1 MLFLSS
7 EAAFKP
13 GGPFLGE
20 FTSGYFSQ
28 GFILGRPSLAYKGC
42 GDSVFRTELFVGVIG
57 IYRVGSHAS
66 YPYTHKLLLH
76 TDTVLKPYSLIEC
89 LEREVFDERYAV
101 YLYVANLCTELD
113 RLCFLTPYYG
123 TYIMMVNA
131 YNTVIDFPAFKQFL
145 CLYKNLS
152 DYGKTLLII
161 LGISE

>member
-1 MLFLSS
+1 MALSLESSLLGTFL
-7 EAAFKP
+7 K
-13 GGPFLGE
+13 GL
-20 FTSGYFSQ
+20 
-28 GFILGRPSLAYKGC
+28 SLAALPL
-42 GDSVFRTELFVGVIG
+42 RTKDVEIPYFVQNFLLALLA
-57 IYRVGSHAS
+57 YRVGSHAS